1 MEEVEF
7 VDDDDTGFSFL
18 RNDAGNAAVL
28 LRDARRNVNDQQADI
43 RPADAFSL
51 RMAEKTSTEVSR
63 RERGRMP
70 AVSIS
75 T

>member
-7 VDDDDTGFSFL
+7 VDDDDAGFSFF
-18 RNDAGNAAVL
+18 RDDAGDAAVL
-28 LRDARRNVNDQQADI
+28 LRDARRDVNDQQADV
-43 RPADAFSL
+43 RRRMAFSL

-63 RERGRMP
+63 RERGRIP
-70 AVSIS
+70 AVSIR

>member
-7 VDDDDTGFSFL
+7 VDDDDTGFSFF

-43 RPADAFSL
+43 RRMAFSL

>member
-28 LRDARRNVNDQQADI
+28 LRDARRTSRQISA
-43 RPADAFSL
+43 RRMAFSL